1 VFCVLAMAS
10 FLKPFLNT
18 VQHLSTHMVFGAE
31 KAVLASHFYDLI
43 DRNMKGGDI
52 KMDAYKGSALC
63 SSTLHRNEA

>member
-1 VFCVLAMAS
+1 MAS